1 MTQDEQFMTEAIAL
15 SRQAVEHGN
24 EPFGAIL
31 VRNGEIV
38 FRSENQINSRSD
50 PSFHAEAGLIRQY
63 CSENH
68 TMDLSDCTLYT
79 SCEPCFMCSGAMVW
93 AKLGRLVYAAS
104 SRELLS
110 IFHQEGCS
118 SSQIVFANSGHKPQV
133 TGGVLREEAFA
144 VLKAYFGK

>member
-1 MTQDEQFMTEAIAL
+1 MTQDEVFMEEAIAL
-15 SRQAVEHGN
+15 SKQAVAHGN
-24 EPFGAIL
+24 EPFGAVL

-38 FRSENQINSRSD
+38 YRNENQINTRSD

-63 CSENH
+63 CEEAG

-104 SRELLS
+104 SRDLS
-110 IFHQEGCS
+110 AIFGDEGCACS
-118 SSQIVFANSGHKPQV
+118 ELVFSHSGHQPTV
-133 TGGVLREEAFA
+133 TGGVLRDEALA
-144 VLKAYFGK
+144 VLQAYFG

>member
-1 MTQDEQFMTEAIAL
+1 MTQDELFMREAVAL
-15 SRQAVEHGN
+15 SRQAVEKGN
-24 EPFGAIL
+24 EPFGAVL

-38 FRSENQINSRSD
+38 FRNENQINTRSD

-63 CSENH
+63 CAEQH

-104 SRELLS
+104 APDLLS
-110 IFHQEGCS
+110 IFHQEGVS
-118 SSQIVFANSGHKPQV
+118 SSRIVFENSGHRPAV
-133 TGGVLREEAFA
+133 TGGVLRDEAME
-144 VLKAYFGK
+144 VLRAYFG